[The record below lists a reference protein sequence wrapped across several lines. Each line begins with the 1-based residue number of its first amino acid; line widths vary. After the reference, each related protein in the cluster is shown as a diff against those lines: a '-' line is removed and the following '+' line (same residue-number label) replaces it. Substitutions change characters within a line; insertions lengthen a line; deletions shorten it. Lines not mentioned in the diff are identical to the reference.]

1 MRDLFGVEIAA
12 PYAGHNE
19 VSFNFGTVLSR
30 VPGLSRRKGADLKVP
45 DTYAAHVCLYKYS
58 ASRKNKRLT
67 RLAYHVTGGMCKAM
81 SADLPS
87 WIQALAALSLVILTF
102 LTLIVLRKYAAD
114 TKKIANVS
122 ASQTESSQMPFLA
135 VVMRP
140 ETYNSSGGW
149 GIENQGF
156 GRAINV
162 SYSSSDQSDAAFMQV
177 EPIAK
182 GGVLAAHADIAD
194 AFSLRQRL
202 VIRYESLS
210 GAKYRTTV
218 TMVENVMQTQ
228 FQKLPIR

>member
-1 MRDLFGVEIAA
+1 MRALGAGFKLDRQLNVRESAGVPCHRGCAK
-12 PYAGHNE
+12 
-19 VSFNFGTVLSR
+19 L
-30 VPGLSRRKGADLKVP
+30 
-45 DTYAAHVCLYKYS
+45 
-58 ASRKNKRLT
+58 
-67 RLAYHVTGGMCKAM
+67 M

-114 TKKIANVS
+114 TKKIANIS

-156 GRAINV
+156 GPAIN
-162 SYSSSDQSDAAFMQV
+162 
-177 EPIAK
+177 
-182 GGVLAAHADIAD
+182 G
-194 AFSLRQRL
+194 L
-202 VIRYESLS
+202 VIHYESLS

-218 TMVENVMQTQ
+218 TVVENVMQTQ

>member
-1 MRDLFGVEIAA
+1 M
-12 PYAGHNE
+12 
-19 VSFNFGTVLSR
+19 S
-30 VPGLSRRKGADLKVP
+30 PGECA
-45 DTYAAHVCLYKYS
+45 
-58 ASRKNKRLT
+58 
-67 RLAYHVTGGMCKAM
+67 KAM

-156 GRAINV
+156 GPAINV
-162 SYSSSDQSDAAFMQV
+162 SYSSSDQADAAFMQV

-182 GGVLAAHADIAD
+182 GGILAAHADIAD

>member
-1 MRDLFGVEIAA
+1 MRALGAGFKLDRQLNVRESAGVPCHRGCAK
-12 PYAGHNE
+12 
-19 VSFNFGTVLSR
+19 L
-30 VPGLSRRKGADLKVP
+30 
-45 DTYAAHVCLYKYS
+45 
-58 ASRKNKRLT
+58 
-67 RLAYHVTGGMCKAM
+67 M

-156 GRAINV
+156 GPAINV
-162 SYSSSDQSDAAFMQV
+162 SYSSSDQADAAFMQV

-182 GGVLAAHADIAD
+182 GGILAAHADIAD

>member
-1 MRDLFGVEIAA
+1 M
-12 PYAGHNE
+12 Y
-19 VSFNFGTVLSR
+19 
-30 VPGLSRRKGADLKVP
+30 
-45 DTYAAHVCLYKYS
+45 VCISIRPAEK
-58 ASRKNKRLT
+58 T
-67 RLAYHVTGGMCKAM
+67 
-81 SADLPS
+81 
-87 WIQALAALSLVILTF
+87 
-102 LTLIVLRKYAAD
+102 
-114 TKKIANVS
+114 
-122 ASQTESSQMPFLA
+122 FLA

-156 GRAINV
+156 GPAINV
-162 SYSSSDQSDAAFMQV
+162 SYSSSDQADAAFMQV

-228 FQKLPIR
+228 FQKLPILILSAGE